1 MMPKCVTTFLADNRD
16 SSLVDRDTTHLCRG
30 LIRIFNNLSINVGR
44 REIDIQ
50 HAIQEECL

>member
-1 MMPKCVTTFLADNRD
+1 MTTFLVDNRE
-16 SSLVDRDTTHLCRG
+16 SSLVNRDTTQLCRG

-50 HAIQEECL
+50 HAIREECL